1 MDTGP
6 SRLAFIP
13 VLAAAVMLGLAGP
26 AHAQAATADEITQH
40 GITIT
45 LDGDYRY
52 GQFANGDYWLAPD
65 EPDGR
70 VTIVAMSPKFDGQHH
85 GWQVNPDE
93 FGPQGFDHR
102 MRGGGFDADLV
113 PDLPYAASPGES
125 IVKTTSHDMGNSS
138 PRPALQSAVV
148 LTILAQAPEHDGT
161 RHFRPPYFGHDKPM
175 HHVDELNL
183 ALLPS
188 VAAPD
193 TDVPS
198 LADAERRFE
207 RVWLDHRRGWTSRYI
222 HPVDNMPHYGSGMM
236 RTAGD
241 VALRLMLDAPIE
253 DRKQAAINYLQWGI
267 DLFAMYEAG
276 LRWSGAGGHMHG
288 RKLPMAMA
296 AVLLDHEP
304 MKQAVMQRE
313 HPAYPDRYDAD
324 VWQEDS
330 SVHYAVPA
338 RRVLWGQP
346 RGGYWRRLA
355 EGRGPRSSRDPE
367 GYIDGGDSP
376 GGGYQLCCTSMT
388 WKGTALALHLMPELR
403 EVWDYEPFLDYVDR
417 WVHFGAWTL
426 PDPFNRDGERD
437 PDAGGRFPD
446 AHNTRADEGGWDS
459 SFANA
464 MWSLHRVEEAAPMPH
479 IEPYNAT
486 LTGSV
491 TVELSSPHL
500 EDATLRYTL
509 DGSLPDENAPV
520 YDGPIEVTEPTTLR
534 VRAYRDG
541 YLPSAANR
549 AVFAAED

>member
-1 MDTGP
+1 MDTARP
-6 SRLAFIP
+6 PFLHTLA
-13 VLAAAVMLGLAGP
+13 LAAAMTLALAAP
-26 AHAQAATADEITQH
+26 AHVQADTTDEIAQH

-45 LDGDYRY
+45 LDEAYRY
-52 GQFANGDYWLAPD
+52 GQFANGDYWLAPH
-65 EPDGR
+65 EPDGQ
-70 VTIVAMSPKFDGQHH
+70 VIITAMSPAFDGEHH

-138 PRPALQSAVV
+138 PRPALNTAVV
-148 LTILAQAPEHDGT
+148 LTILAEPPDDGGAGY
-161 RHFRPPYFGHDKPM
+161 FRPPYFGHDKPM
-175 HHVDELNL
+175 HRVDELNL
-183 ALLPS
+183 DLLPS
-188 VAAPD
+188 VAGPAS
-193 TDVPS
+193 DVPS
-198 LADAERRFE
+198 LAETERRFE

-222 HPVDNMPHYGSGMM
+222 HPAQNMPHYGSGMM

-241 VALRLMLDAPIE
+241 VALRLMLDDPVE
-253 DRKQAAINYLQWGI
+253 DKRQAAINYVQWGI
-267 DLFAMYEAG
+267 DLFAMYEGG

-296 AVLLDHEP
+296 AVLLDHEG
-304 MKQAVMQRE
+304 MKQAVSQAE
-313 HPAYPDRYDAD
+313 HAAYPDRYDAD

-330 SVHYAVPA
+330 SVYYAAPA
-338 RRVLWGQP
+338 QRALWGQP

-376 GGGYQLCCTSMT
+376 GSGYQRCCTSMT

-403 EVWDYEPFLDYVDR
+403 EVWNYEPFLDYVDR

-426 PDPFNRDGERD
+426 PDPFTREGERD

-446 AHNTRADEGGWDS
+446 VHNTRADEGGWDS

-464 MWSLHRVEEAAPMPH
+464 MWRVHRAEEAAPMPH

-486 LTGSV
+486 FQGSV
-491 TVELSSPHL
+491 SVTLSSPHL
-500 EDATLRYTL
+500 DDATLRYTL
-509 DGSLPDENAPV
+509 DGSLPDEESPA
-520 YDGPIEVTEPTTLR
+520 YDGPIEVTEPTTVR
-534 VRAYRDG
+534 VRAFKEG

-549 AVFAAED
+549 AEFTADD